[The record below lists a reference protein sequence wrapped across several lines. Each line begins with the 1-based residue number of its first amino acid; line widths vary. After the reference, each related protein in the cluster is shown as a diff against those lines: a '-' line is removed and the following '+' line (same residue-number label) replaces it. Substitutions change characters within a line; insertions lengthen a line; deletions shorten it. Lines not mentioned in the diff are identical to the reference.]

1 MKATAR
7 TIRVVTAT
15 GLLAMMLASPV
26 LAVTVSD
33 WPMFGWDVGRSS
45 APDGL
50 TGITAGD
57 LGTLQRRQVTIDGTV
72 DASAIYLR
80 GVTIEGAAHDTF
92 FVTTTYGK
100 TLAIDADRG
109 TVLWEFTP
117 PTYDSVKGSYRIT
130 NATPVA
136 DPDRDAIY
144 AAAPDGM
151 IRKLAVADGR
161 VAWATAITRL
171 PAREKIAS
179 PLAFF
184 NGRVIATIDGYI
196 GDEPPYQ
203 GHVAVLDARTGAL
216 VHVWNAL
223 CSNRHELLDP
233 ASCPASDAGIWGR
246 AGVVI
251 DAKTGNL
258 FVATGNG
265 PWNGVEHW
273 GDAVI
278 ELDAEATNILGN
290 YTPKNTEEL
299 DTTDQDLGSTS
310 PVLTRGPYVIQGGKD
325 GVLRVLDWRRMAGA
339 TAHRGG
345 ESSAVSTP
353 GKAKL
358 FTAPA
363 VHHVDGATWIVV
375 ANNSGTAAWVL
386 DGNELRPRWQNDHAG
401 TSPVIA
407 GGLVYV
413 YDPAGVLRVY
423 DAISGHQLAEL
434 PSGSGHWNSPIV
446 VDGRIALPEGD
457 ANRHRTTGV
466 IDIWSSTSR
475 LTRRVAREGLEP
487 SD

>member
-1 MKATAR
+1 MR
-7 TIRVVTAT
+7 VIRVVAAT
-15 GLLAMMLASPV
+15 GLLAMLLAPCV
-26 LAVTVSD
+26 PAATNSD

-45 APDGL
+45 APAGPS
-50 TGITAGD
+50 GITARD

-72 DASAIYLR
+72 DASAVYLR
-80 GVTIEGAAHDTF
+80 GATVKGAAHDVL

-100 TLAIDADRG
+100 TLAIDADRA

-117 PTYDSVKGSYRIT
+117 SSYGSVKGSYRIT
-130 NATPVA
+130 NATPVV
-136 DPDRDAIY
+136 DPDREAIY

-161 VAWATAITRL
+161 VLWATPITRL

-179 PLAFF
+179 PLGFF
-184 NGRVIATIDGYI
+184 KGRVIATTDGYI

-203 GHVAVLDARTGAL
+203 GHVAVLDAATGAL
-216 VHVWNAL
+216 LHVWNAL

-233 ASCPASDAGIWGR
+233 ASCRASDAGIWGR
-246 AGVVI
+246 AGAVI

-278 ELDAEATNILGN
+278 ELDADATNILGN

-299 DTTDQDLGSTS
+299 NETDQDLGSTS
-310 PVLTRGPYVIQGGKD
+310 PVLTGGPYVIQGGKD
-325 GVLRVLDWRRMAGA
+325 GVLRVLDWRQMTGT

-345 ESSAVSTP
+345 ESSVVSTP

-363 VHHVDGATWIVV
+363 VHHVGGATWIF
-375 ANNSGTAAWVL
+375 AADNSGTAAWML
-386 DGNELRPRWQNDHAG
+386 DGNELRPRWHNDHAG
-401 TSPVIA
+401 TSPVVA

-423 DAISGHQLAEL
+423 DAITGHQLAEL
-434 PSGSGHWNSPIV
+434 PCGSGHWNSPIV

-466 IDIWSSTSR
+466 LDIWSLPNR
-475 LTRRVAREGLEP
+475 LTHRVAREGLER